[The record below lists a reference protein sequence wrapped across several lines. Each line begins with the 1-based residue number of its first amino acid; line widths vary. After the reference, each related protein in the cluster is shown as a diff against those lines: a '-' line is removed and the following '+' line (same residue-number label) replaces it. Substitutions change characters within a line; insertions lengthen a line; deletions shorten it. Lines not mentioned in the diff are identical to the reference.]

1 MLSPDNPHR
10 KAIIEQVVSAAL
22 PDSKNV
28 DEVSVTVQAFMTAD
42 LPLELLS
49 LLEKIVLHNSEFGQY
64 KKLQHLLLITA
75 IKSDKS
81 RVMDYVKRL
90 DNYDGPAIA
99 QIALGEEY

>member
-1 MLSPDNPHR
+1 MLEPENEHR
-10 KAIIEQVVSAAL
+10 KAIVEQVVSSAL

-28 DEVSVTVQAFMTAD
+28 EEVSCTVQAFMAAD

-75 IKSDKS
+75 IKSD
-81 RVMDYVKRL
+81 
-90 DNYDGPAIA
+90 
-99 QIALGEEY
+99 